1 VYIDTLQ
8 KTKPSTVPK
17 KVFTAFSKYNVE
29 YLMVGGHAFNYHG
42 VIRAT
47 LNLDLW
53 VSKTPGNLNDAENDR
68 FSLE

>member
-1 VYIDTLQ
+1 
-8 KTKPSTVPK
+8 
-17 KVFTAFSKYNVE
+17 
-29 YLMVGGHAFNYHG
+29 MVGGHAFNYHG